1 MELVVVDPL
10 FWMST
15 VYSMVSSIVA
25 NTVLADFVAI
35 RMASINCIFVVLED
49 VVSEIG
55 GKLGS
60 GWYS

>member
-15 VYSMVSSIVA
+15 VYSIVSSILA

-55 GKLGS
+55 GKLWS

>member
-1 MELVVVDPL
+1 
-10 FWMST
+10 MST
-15 VYSMVSSIVA
+15 VYSIVSSILA

-55 GKLGS
+55 GKLGLADTHS
-60 GWYS
+60 G